1 MSERTSLL
9 MFFVVGLAVLA
20 LGHIYIWW
28 RLVRDPAWPSPWQT
42 VGTILVV
49 ALGLLIPVA
58 LPLTRLLP
66 REWASPLAAM
76 AYTWMGMGFLLTVG
90 FLFVDLLRL
99 ASTGASTLWAFVGAG
114 DSAEPDPG
122 RRLVLAQGLT
132 GATAL
137 VAASAGGIGLRGG
150 LGEVGVKEVPVKL
163 ERLPK
168 ELSGLTIAQL
178 TDVHIGPL
186 IGKRFVSQVV
196 EKTNAIRPDVIVI
209 TGDLVDGSVK
219 ELAEHAAP
227 LADLRA
233 RYGVYFV
240 TGNHEY
246 YSGVEPW
253 LEHLRRMGIRVLRN
267 ERVSI
272 GDAASFDL
280 AGIDDAF
287 SHRYGRG
294 HGPDLDKAVAG
305 RDPERELV
313 LLAHQPRAV
322 DDAARLGVGLQLSGH
337 THGGQIWPFGML
349 VPLAQPYVSGLHR
362 HGDHTQIYVSQ
373 GTGFWGPPMRLG
385 APAEIT
391 KVVLV

>member
-1 MSERTSLL
+1 
-9 MFFVVGLAVLA
+9 MFFVVFFAVLA
-20 LGHIYIWW
+20 LGHTYIWW
-28 RLVRDPAWPSPWQT
+28 RLVKAPGWPAPWQT
-42 VGTILVV
+42 VGTVAIIL
-49 ALGLLIPVA
+49 LGLSLPII
-58 LPLTRLLP
+58 LPLTRSLP
-66 REWASPLAAM
+66 RGVIGPLAGL

-90 FLFVDLLRL
+90 FLAVDLLRL
-99 ASTGASTLWAFVGAG
+99 ASSGFSAVWAFFSSPGGAEV
-114 DSAEPDPG
+114 DEG
-122 RRLVLAQGLT
+122 RRLVLAQGVS

-137 VAASAGGIGLRGG
+137 VATAAGGIGLRGG
-150 LGEVGVKEVPVKL
+150 LGEVDVKEVGVKL

-178 TDVHIGPL
+178 TDIHIGAL

-196 EKTNAIRPDVIVI
+196 EKTNALRPDVILI
-209 TGDLVDGSVK
+209 TGDLVDGSVE
-219 ELAEHAAP
+219 ELEAHAAP
-227 LADLRA
+227 LAALRA

-253 LEHLRRMGIRVLRN
+253 IAHLGRLGIRVLRN

-272 GDAASFDL
+272 GDAASIDL
-280 AGIDDAF
+280 AGIDDAY
-287 SHRYGRG
+287 SSRYPG

-305 RDPERELV
+305 RDPERELI
-313 LLAHQPRAV
+313 LAAHQPSAIF
-322 DDAARLGVGLQLSGH
+322 DAARLGVGLQLSGH

-349 VPLAQPYVSGLHR
+349 VPLAQPYVRGLHR

-385 APAEIT
+385 SPAEIT
-391 KVVLV
+391 KVVLG

>member
-1 MSERTSLL
+1 MPNKLAFL
-9 MFFVVGLAVLA
+9 MFFLVLLLVLA
-20 LGHIYIWW
+20 LGHTYIWW
-28 RLVRDPAWPSPWQT
+28 RMVKAPAWPAPWQT
-42 VGTILVV
+42 VGTIAIVV
-49 ALGLLIPVA
+49 LGLLVPVL
-58 LPLTRLLP
+58 LPLSRSLP
-66 REWASPLAAM
+66 REWAAPLAAV

-90 FLFVDLLRL
+90 FLVVDFLRL
-99 ASTGASTLWAFVGAG
+99 ASSGLSSLWAFI
-114 DSAEPDPG
+114 SPPEDPVVDEG
-122 RRLVLAQGLT
+122 RRLVLAQGVS

-137 VAASAGGIGLRGG
+137 VAASAGGIGLRQG
-150 LGEVGVKEVPVKL
+150 LGEVDVKEVPVKL

-178 TDVHIGPL
+178 TDVHIGTL

-196 EKTNAIRPDVIVI
+196 EKTNSLKPDAIVI
-209 TGDLVDGSVK
+209 TGDLVDDRLEKLV
-219 ELAEHAAP
+219 EHAAP
-227 LADLRA
+227 LAKLNA

-253 LEHLRRMGIRVLRN
+253 IAHLKKLGIRVLRN
-267 ERVSI
+267 ERVAI
-272 GDAASFDL
+272 GDQVSIDL

-287 SHRYGRG
+287 SAKFPG
-294 HGPDLDKAVAG
+294 HGPDLDKALAG

-313 LLAHQPRAV
+313 LLAHQPSAIH
-322 DDAARLGVGLQLSGH
+322 DAARLGVGLQLSGH

-362 HGDHTQIYVSQ
+362 HGDHTQIYVSK

-391 KVVLV
+391 KVVLG

>member
-1 MSERTSLL
+1 MSQRTAFL
-9 MFFVVGLAVLA
+9 MFFLVLLVVLA
-20 LGHIYIWW
+20 LGHTYIWW
-28 RLVRDPAWPSPWQT
+28 RLVKTPAWPAPWQT
-42 VGTILVV
+42 VGTVAIVV
-49 ALGLLIPVA
+49 LGLSLPVI
-58 LPLTRLLP
+58 LPFTRTLP
-66 REWASPLAAM
+66 REWVTPLAAF

-90 FLFVDLLRL
+90 FLMVDLLRL
-99 ASTGASTLWAFVGAG
+99 ATSGVSTVWALFAPPTGGVT
-114 DSAEPDPG
+114 DEG
-122 RRLVLAQGLT
+122 RRLFLAQGVS

-137 VAASAGGIGLRGG
+137 AAASAGGIGLRQG
-150 LGEVGVKEVPVKL
+150 LGEVDVKEVPVKL

-196 EKTNAIRPDVIVI
+196 DKTNSLRPDVIVI
-209 TGDLVDGSVK
+209 TGDLVDGSVQ
-219 ELAEHAAP
+219 ELAAHAAP
-227 LADLRA
+227 LAQLQA

-246 YSGVEPW
+246 YSGVGPW
-253 LEHLRRMGIRVLRN
+253 IAELERMGIRVLRN

-272 GDAASFDL
+272 GDAASIDL

-287 SHRYGRG
+287 SAKFPG

-313 LLAHQPRAV
+313 LLAHQPSAV
-322 DDAARLGVGLQLSGH
+322 FDADRLGVGLQLSGH

-391 KVVLV
+391 KVVLT